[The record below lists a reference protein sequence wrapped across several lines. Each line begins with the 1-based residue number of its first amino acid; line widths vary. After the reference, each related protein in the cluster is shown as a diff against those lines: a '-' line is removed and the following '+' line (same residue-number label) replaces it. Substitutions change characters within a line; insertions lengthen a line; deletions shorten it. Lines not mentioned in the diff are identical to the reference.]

1 MILTITSI
9 YFWKWK
15 FQEKTFHKKTG
26 LVKTL
31 VTYLCHCQLKKKSIS
46 FSQQRDPSK
55 TILHRKC
62 LGNGEVRVQNYFL
75 GNLKSDSKHIIKG
88 PNNGQ
93 VLFSSNSSESS
104 WCLLVEIIYK
114 KNIRLFF
121 KKILLLSTKTILL
134 KILKSKGYR
143 TLNGH
148 WVIQLLIPNRCWFGP
163 HWHQETKSEASWLL
177 AS

>member
-1 MILTITSI
+1 MKISRKNLPQENRSCKDLSNISLSLSI
-9 YFWKWK
+9 
-15 FQEKTFHKKTG
+15 
-26 LVKTL
+26 
-31 VTYLCHCQLKKKSIS
+31 KKKSIS

-62 LGNGEVRVQNYFL
+62 LGNGEVSVQNYFL

-134 KILKSKGYR
+134 KILKSKGYH

-148 WVIQLLIPNRCWFGP
+148 
-163 HWHQETKSEASWLL
+163 
-177 AS
+177 